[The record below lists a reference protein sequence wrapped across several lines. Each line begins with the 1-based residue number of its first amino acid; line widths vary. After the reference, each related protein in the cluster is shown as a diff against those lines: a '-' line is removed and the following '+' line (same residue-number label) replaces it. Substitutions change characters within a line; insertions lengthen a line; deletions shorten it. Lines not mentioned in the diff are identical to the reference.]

1 MVDSGN
7 SRTNEKG
14 NQHAVLL
21 IEPDEAEAD
30 LIGKYIKEA
39 GFGVEVARTFEEGIF
54 KASHNSFSVVIS
66 EYSLGDSSRRAGDLI
81 SSIREMAHA
90 SRVPFLGITEVGED
104 AQMRALK
111 DGFDATV
118 EKPARKEMLQ
128 VQVAALAKRYR
139 TVESS
144 LADSKQ
150 FFRQQILR
158 TISHEFRTPLVGI
171 TIGCELLGEGKGS
184 LADPK
189 IKSMIN
195 TIQASGERLRSLVSD
210 FLLCQQIEAGIA
222 RRAFENHCK
231 KHRIQEV
238 VDRYLAEHQESM
250 SSKGFTIE
258 CIRGADD
265 VFVNAY
271 DRQIHEVLHRLTSNA
286 CKFSPERKEISVMT
300 VAADGM
306 VTVAIAD
313 RGIGINP
320 EEVGGAFEPF
330 VQHNREV
337 WEQQGSGLGLTVA
350 RGLAELNGAH
360 LSLRPRDGGGTI
372 AELSFGI
379 EGYAHGGQALT

>member
-1 MVDSGN
+1 VVDSGN

-30 LIGKYIKEA
+30 LIGKYIMEA
-39 GFGVEVARTFEEGIF
+39 GFWVEVARTFEEGIF

>member
-1 MVDSGN
+1 VVDSGN

>member
-30 LIGKYIKEA
+30 LIGKYIMEA
-39 GFGVEVARTFEEGIF
+39 GFWVEVARTFEEGIF

>member
-1 MVDSGN
+1 
-7 SRTNEKG
+7 
-14 NQHAVLL
+14 
-21 IEPDEAEAD
+21 
-30 LIGKYIKEA
+30 
-39 GFGVEVARTFEEGIF
+39 
-54 KASHNSFSVVIS
+54 
-66 EYSLGDSSRRAGDLI
+66 
-81 SSIREMAHA
+81 
-90 SRVPFLGITEVGED
+90 
-104 AQMRALK
+104 
-111 DGFDATV
+111 
-118 EKPARKEMLQ
+118 
-128 VQVAALAKRYR
+128 
-139 TVESS
+139 
-144 LADSKQ
+144 
-150 FFRQQILR
+150 
-158 TISHEFRTPLVGI
+158 
-171 TIGCELLGEGKGS
+171 
-184 LADPK
+184 
-189 IKSMIN
+189 
-195 TIQASGERLRSLVSD
+195 
-210 FLLCQQIEAGIA
+210 
-222 RRAFENHCK
+222 
-231 KHRIQEV
+231 
-238 VDRYLAEHQESM
+238 M